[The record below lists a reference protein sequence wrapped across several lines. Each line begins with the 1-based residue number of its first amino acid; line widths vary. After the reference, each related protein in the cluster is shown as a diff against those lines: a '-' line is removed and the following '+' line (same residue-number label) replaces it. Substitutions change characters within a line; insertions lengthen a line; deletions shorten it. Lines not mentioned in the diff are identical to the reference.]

1 MKKIYF
7 ILLLSAAV
15 IYGCTGV
22 KSTVKGLD
30 NESFLSFFSDNNN
43 IINSKIEVTIE
54 KNNSFIVEV
63 NKMKRNS
70 TNFEK
75 RPNGKIYSIKP
86 GKHEIEITSN
96 GKLIYRKKIF
106 ISNQETKIIKL

>member
-86 GKHEIEITSN
+86 GKNEIEITSN
-96 GKLIYRKKIF
+96 GKIRKQFEFENK
-106 ISNQETKIIKL
+106 